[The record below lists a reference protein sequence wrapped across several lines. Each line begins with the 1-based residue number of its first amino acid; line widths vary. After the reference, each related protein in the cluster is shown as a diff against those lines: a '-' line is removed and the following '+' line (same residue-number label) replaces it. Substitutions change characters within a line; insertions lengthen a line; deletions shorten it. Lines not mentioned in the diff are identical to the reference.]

1 MSAKGGDPR
10 LSCIIDRDA
19 QRVADIKS
27 RYP

>member
-10 LSCIIDRDA
+10 LACIIDRDA
-19 QRVADIKS
+19 QRAADIKA